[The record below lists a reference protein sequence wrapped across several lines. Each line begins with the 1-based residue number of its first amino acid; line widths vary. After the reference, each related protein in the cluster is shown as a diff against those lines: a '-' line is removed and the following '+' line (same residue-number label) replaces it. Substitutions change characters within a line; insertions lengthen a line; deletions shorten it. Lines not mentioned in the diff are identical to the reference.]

1 MTVRILIADD
11 HAIVRDGLKRI
22 LENEA
27 DCAVVGEAGD
37 GDEALAAARANAADV
52 VLLDLSMPGRSG
64 IDLVRQIKADRPEL
78 KILVLSMHDAEQYA
92 VRAIRAGA
100 SGYLTKDSAS
110 TQLVAALR
118 KVASGGLY
126 ITAGVA
132 EQLARGLQAPADEL
146 PHRRLSDRE
155 HEVFMHLV
163 AGESVTAIADRLRL
177 SVKTVSTHKTHI
189 LEKMRLGSVAE
200 LVRYAV
206 AHRLVDDPDLGR

>member
-1 MTVRILIADD
+1 MSVRILIADD

-22 LENEA
+22 LQGEP
-27 DCAVVGEAGD
+27 DCAVIGEAKD
-37 GDEALAAARANAADV
+37 GDEALAAARAGGADL

-64 IDLVRQIKADRPEL
+64 IDLIRQIKADRPDL
-78 KILVLSMHDAEQYA
+78 KILVLSMHEAEQYA

-110 TQLVAALR
+110 SQLVAALR

-126 ITAGVA
+126 ITPGVA

-155 HEVFMHLV
+155 YQVFMHLV
-163 AGESVTAIADRLRL
+163 GGESITAIAERLRL

-189 LEKMRLGSVAE
+189 LEKMRVGSVAE

-206 AHRLVDDPDLGR
+206 AHRLVDDPDLTR

>member
-1 MTVRILIADD
+1 MTTRILIADD

-22 LENEA
+22 LESEPDWTVVSEA
-27 DCAVVGEAGD
+27 KD
-37 GDEALAAARANAADV
+37 GDEALAAARGGDADV

-110 TQLVAALR
+110 SQLVSALR

-132 EQLARGLQAPADEL
+132 EQLARGLQAPAHDL

-155 HEVFMHLV
+155 YEVFMHLV
-163 AGESVTAIADRLRL
+163 GGESVTAIAERLHL

-189 LEKMRLGSVAE
+189 LEKMRVGSVAE

-206 AHRLVDDPDLGR
+206 AHRLVDDPDLAR